1 MVAVVRGRTA
11 TTGIGKRTVNKY
23 QDHEG
28 NDIAMTAIAA
38 KINERLKVAEG
49 SPGAVTASW
58 VKANL
63 PQVMSDIEH
72 YATINMFE
80 PGTRSAP
87 VQEAAVGEDGMP
99 TFVGD
104 YMRSE
109 GVPSNQVAWW
119 TVWQRCT
126 VPH

>member
-1 MVAVVRGRTA
+1 
-11 TTGIGKRTVNKY
+11 
-23 QDHEG
+23 
-28 NDIAMTAIAA
+28 MTAIAA

-72 YATINMFE
+72 YATINVFE

-87 VQEAAVGEDGMP
+87 VQETTVSEDGMP

-104 YMRSE
+104 YIRSE

-126 VPH
+126 VPRWLP